1 MHAIRRPVPL
11 YNTPVTER
19 ELPPK
24 NCNEFSLYW
33 RNYQI
38 GFGQRG
44 LEDALV
50 ALSMLPSDVKL
61 CLQGKLP
68 FDGGA
73 ELRMRIAKLGL
84 ENRVVLKPPFRP
96 DQAVWQ
102 AAPHTIGLCLE
113 RKGPANH
120 EYTVS
125 NKMFDY
131 MMGGLAV
138 VSADLKGLHS
148 VIKRSGGGVLFEPG
162 NPRSLAAV
170 IFWNY
175 ITIENEPEFSA
186 KTRANSRSRRQI
198 MKSTW
203 LNTHN

>member
-1 MHAIRRPVPL
+1 M
-11 YNTPVTER
+11 
-19 ELPPK
+19 
-24 NCNEFSLYW
+24 
-33 RNYQI
+33 
-38 GFGQRG
+38 
-44 LEDALV
+44 
-50 ALSMLPSDVKL
+50 
-61 CLQGKLP
+61 
-68 FDGGA
+68 
-73 ELRMRIAKLGL
+73 
-84 ENRVVLKPPFRP
+84 
-96 DQAVWQ
+96 WQ

-162 NPRSLAAV
+162 ILLAAV

-175 ITIENEPEFSA
+175 ITIENEQS
-186 KTRANSRSRRQI
+186 SRRKRARI
-198 MKSTW
+198 CALGGK
-203 LNTHN
+203 